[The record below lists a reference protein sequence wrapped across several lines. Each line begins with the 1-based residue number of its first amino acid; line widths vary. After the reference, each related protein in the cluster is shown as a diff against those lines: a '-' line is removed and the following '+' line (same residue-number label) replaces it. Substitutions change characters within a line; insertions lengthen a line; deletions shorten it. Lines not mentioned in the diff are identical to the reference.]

1 MINEIYI
8 NKKKIVG
15 YETVKINRHYNRQ
28 FTLED
33 GSSVLSKNI
42 KKKDIL
48 FKCSECSDLI
58 NRTLS
63 PELLDDKKY
72 LCRSCSLTGQRNPFY
87 GKTHTDEFK
96 KRLSDERK
104 GVWLV
109 GDENPMKRDDVKE
122 KHLKSV
128 NDESYKNHMGELHSG
143 ERNPFYGK
151 THTDETIELIIEKN
165 KEWYNN
171 LSDAD
176 YNELRSKMSEGQKR
190 IMLENPTHYRRIKSK
205 AARESHKSQFEN
217 MEMNGI
223 ERTVFNYLKNRN
235 VNVKY
240 SVILASYQFDFGIK
254 DERILIEVD
263 GDYWHG
269 NPKLYNED
277 GSNGKRKLNEIQWN
291 KKSKDIEKTKWAE
304 SRGFKLI
311 RIWESEINDGT
322 FKEKLNKL

>member
-8 NKKKIVG
+8 NGELVETESPKKKFKENG
-15 YETVKINRHYNRQ
+15 YSIKCTNC
-28 FTLED
+28 D
-33 GSSVLSKNI
+33 GI
-42 KKKDIL
+42 I
-48 FKCSECSDLI
+48 
-58 NRTLS
+58 
-63 PELLDDKKY
+63 
-72 LCRSCSLTGQRNPFY
+72 
-87 GKTHTDEFK
+87 
-96 KRLSDERK
+96 ERK
-104 GVWLV
+104 WFDNKILKEPYKCKSCVMV
-109 GDENPMKRDDVKE
+109 TENPMHKKEVYDKHNKIVKSKEYSE
-122 KHLKSV
+122 KLSKACS
-128 NDESYKNHMGELHSG
+128 GELNG
-143 ERNPFYGK
+143 FYGK
-151 THTDETIELIIEKN
+151 THTDETIRLIIHGN

-171 LSDAD
+171 LSDED
-176 YNELRSKMSEGQKR
+176 YNELRTKMSEGQKR

-205 AARESHKSQFEN
+205 AARQSHKSQFEN

-223 ERTVFNYLKNRN
+223 ETTVFNYLKKRN
-235 VNVKY
+235 VNVIY

-277 GSNGKRKLNEIQWN
+277 GSNGKRKLNEIQRN

-311 RIWESEINDGT
+311 RIWESEVNDGT